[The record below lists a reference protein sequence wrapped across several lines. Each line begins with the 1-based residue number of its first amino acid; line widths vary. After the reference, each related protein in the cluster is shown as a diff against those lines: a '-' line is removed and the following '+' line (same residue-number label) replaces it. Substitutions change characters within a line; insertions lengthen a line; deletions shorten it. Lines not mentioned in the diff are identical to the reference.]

1 VVLHGSTSIRHLRL
15 DCLDGDQRQKE
26 AWDSPWFFS
35 VGLPIVCVVSMLL
48 AFFSPAR
55 PWRWGIIPT
64 AGQFL
69 CLLVSQGP
77 GNLFPLGIVAF
88 GVLSLPSIVTAR
100 IGSYF
105 GRKRGS
111 QANPLGLLEAT

>member
-1 VVLHGSTSIRHLRL
+1 MKKESWFYTAALLSGIFVWIALTVTSGR
-15 DCLDGDQRQKE
+15 KE

-35 VGLPIVCVVSMLL
+35 VGLPIVCAVSMVL

-55 PWRWGIIPT
+55 SWRWGIIPT
-64 AGQFL
+64 VGQFL

-88 GVLSLPSIVTAR
+88 GVLSLPSIVAAR

-105 GRKRGS
+105 GRKR
-111 QANPLGLLEAT
+111 AAVEAL

>member
-1 VVLHGSTSIRHLRL
+1 MKKESWFYTAALFSGIFVWTALSVTSGR
-15 DCLDGDQRQKE
+15 KE
-26 AWDSPWFFS
+26 AWDSPWYFS
-35 VGLPIVCVVSMLL
+35 VGLPIVCVVSMVL

-55 PWRWGIIPT
+55 SWRWGIIPT

-69 CLLVSQGP
+69 CLLLSQGP
-77 GNLFPLGIVAF
+77 GNLLPLGIVAF

-105 GRKRGS
+105 GRKRAL
-111 QANPLGLLEAT
+111 ANEP